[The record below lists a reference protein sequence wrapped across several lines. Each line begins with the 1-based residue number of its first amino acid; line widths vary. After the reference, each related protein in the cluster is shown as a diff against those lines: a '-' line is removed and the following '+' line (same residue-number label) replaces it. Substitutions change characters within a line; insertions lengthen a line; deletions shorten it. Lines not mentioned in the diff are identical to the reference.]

1 LVSTDAGDLV
11 IVSANILV
19 ETTAAFAVG
28 STVTI
33 FNNSGNSINI
43 TQGTSVTLRLGG
55 TGLTGTR
62 TLAQYGLATLVCVA
76 SNVYV
81 VSGSGV
87 G

>member
-1 LVSTDAGDLV
+1 
-11 IVSANILV
+11 V
-19 ETTAAFAVG
+19 ETGTAFAVG
-28 STVTI
+28 GTVTI
-33 FNNSGNSINI
+33 FNNSASPISI
-43 TQGTSVTLRLGG
+43 TQGASVTLRLGG
-55 TGLTGTR
+55 TGLSGTR